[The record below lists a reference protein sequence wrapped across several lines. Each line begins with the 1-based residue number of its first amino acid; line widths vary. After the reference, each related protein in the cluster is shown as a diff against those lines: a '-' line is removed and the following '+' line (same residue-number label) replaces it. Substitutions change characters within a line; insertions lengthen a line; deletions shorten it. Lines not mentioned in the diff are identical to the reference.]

1 MLFLVERTKGHF
13 IATGDLSTEGLR
25 HPLPEN
31 RKPDVD
37 NAAKLVMDALNKRA
51 YKDDVQVTTATQ
63 KKRWSNVSGTE
74 IILTIDND
82 DESYDR

>member
-1 MLFLVERTKGHF
+1 MLVQRRASHYNSMAELN
-13 IATGDLSTEGLR
+13 TEGLR

-51 YKDDVQVTTATQ
+51 YKDDVQVTDARFR
-63 KKRWSNVSGTE
+63 KRWSNVEGFE
-74 IILTIDND
+74 IVLTVDR
-82 DESYDR
+82 DEENYDR